1 MLDAMEQM
9 ERAPIDAEKPYRVLA
24 EHIQHRNLQ
33 YGVLL
38 ALAGQY
44 YPQRTLLHLAH
55 TAMEGGL
62 QP

>member
-1 MLDAMEQM
+1 M
-9 ERAPIDAEKPYRVLA
+9 ERAPFDAEIPYRVLA
-24 EHIQHRNLQ
+24 EYIQHKKLQ

-44 YPQRTLLHLAH
+44 YPQRTLLHLAR
-55 TAMEGGL
+55 TAMAGDL